1 VATAGAVLAA
11 AEAPEAA
18 ASTVVRHPPERARVL
33 PARARASVPETSE
46 TFGGI
51 AIGFVTAIS
60 MMMLTS
66 SSSEVSVLRSFIR
79 SAGTILTGIIPTA
92 IHLTDLIL
100 TATATG
106 TDTGMTNPVT
116 LRVRR
121 ADVLRL
127 WKSSGV

>member
-1 VATAGAVLAA
+1 VAPPVAALEVAVAL
-11 AEAPEAA
+11 EAVVAP
-18 ASTVVRHPPERARVL
+18 ASTVVRHPPERGRVL
-33 PARARASVPETSE
+33 PAVDRASATETSE

-51 AIGFVTAIS
+51 ATGFVTAIS
-60 MMMLTS
+60 MMITS

-92 IHLTDLIL
+92 IHLTDMIL
-100 TATATG
+100 TATA
-106 TDTGMTNPVT
+106 TGMTNPVT

-127 WKSSGV
+127 WKSSVV